1 MLFSVLSREV
11 SAPKSGV
18 KGKAAMCRFSFWDCM
33 AKVIGGC
40 MCLLVSERV
49 SSVFRVQGCHRCL
62 LPTFQKAQ
70 STKLGLEDFELVHC
84 PVTKDCA
91 FAAGRA
97 KLPADLDDTSA

>member
-40 MCLLVSERV
+40 ICLSGWVVLAM
-49 SSVFRVQGCHRCL
+49 F
-62 LPTFQKAQ
+62 
-70 STKLGLEDFELVHC
+70 LGF
-84 PVTKDCA
+84 KDTVCM
-91 FAAGRA
+91 GQPRGG
-97 KLPADLDDTSA
+97 